1 MGLLSSG
8 DYREYVP
15 QPKEDLINLRVKY
28 SSEEEGYDSS
38 ERIEL
43 AVLKLLDETSKI
55 RHMITFFYV
64 MGVMNLI
71 AGVIYAFS
79 LVF

>member
-1 MGLLSSG
+1 M
-8 DYREYVP
+8 P

-64 MGVMNLI
+64 MGVMSLI

>member
-64 MGVMNLI
+64 MGVMSLI

>member
-28 SSEEEGYDSS
+28 SSEEDGYDSY
-38 ERIEL
+38 ERNEL
-43 AVLKLLDETSKI
+43 AEWKVLDETSKS